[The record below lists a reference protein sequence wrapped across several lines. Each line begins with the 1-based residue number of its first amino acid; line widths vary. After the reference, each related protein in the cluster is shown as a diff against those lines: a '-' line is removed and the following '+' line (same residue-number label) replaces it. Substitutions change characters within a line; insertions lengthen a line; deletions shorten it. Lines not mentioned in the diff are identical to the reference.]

1 MVVHGEGGLDEI
13 SLAGETLVAE
23 VHRGEIRRYTV
34 TPEDFGVARAP
45 LEAIHGGLPGENA
58 VIIRRIFAGE
68 RGARGDIVVVNA
80 ATALVAA
87 GVAGNFMEAA
97 ELARKILASG
107 AAAEKLAAL
116 ASFTNAGEGR

>member
-1 MVVHGEGGLDEI
+1 MVVHGAGGLDEI

-45 LEAIHGGLPGENA
+45 LEAIRGGVPKENA
-58 VIIRRIFAGE
+58 GIIRGIFAGE
-68 RGARGDIVVVNA
+68 SGARCDIVVVNA
-80 ATALVAA
+80 AAALVAA
-87 GVAGNFMEAA
+87 GVAANFMEAG
-97 ELARKILASG
+97 ELAREILASG

-116 ASFTNAGEGR
+116 ARFTNGGQE

>member
-1 MVVHGEGGLDEI
+1 
-13 SLAGETLVAE
+13 
-23 VHRGEIRRYTV
+23 
-34 TPEDFGVARAP
+34 
-45 LEAIHGGLPGENA
+45 LPGENA